1 MSSLKE
7 ALAAFEKEQT
17 KVSVDHEDEDDGS
30 MAKLSENN
38 DTSHYQKVEKSKL
51 LKANNL
57 QTKYTGNFKKTSC
70 YLSLYLK
77 VRPVFDS
84 NKNFVEYIIYV

>member
-57 QTKYTGNFKKTSC
+57 QTKYTGNLKK
-70 YLSLYLK
+70 YLLICLCT
-77 VRPVFDS
+77 
-84 NKNFVEYIIYV
+84 